1 MLNRTNVTSML
12 NATGLE
18 DETEDSE
25 DSPED
30 ESEDE

>member
-1 MLNRTNVTSML
+1 MLNTTNVTSML

-25 DSPED
+25 DSAED